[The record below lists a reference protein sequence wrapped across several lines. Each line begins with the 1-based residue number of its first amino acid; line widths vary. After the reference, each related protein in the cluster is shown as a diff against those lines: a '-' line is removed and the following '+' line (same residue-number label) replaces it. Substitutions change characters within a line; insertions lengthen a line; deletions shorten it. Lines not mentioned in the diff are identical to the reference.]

1 MSLDKI
7 YTLQTGVSLKI
18 SSMILQELIANLLN
32 GQECAETDQIRCTT
46 DLYDYLSVIVYKGA
60 PGLIKRRQQWI
71 SQRYEADLIV
81 ARPIPFQE
89 FSSFFWR
96 NLDENDPDGDEWI
109 RLISDD
115 GFYFQLSDFLN
126 RLRAAERRVLLDRNI
141 AADLNLG
148 SV

>member
-1 MSLDKI
+1 M
-7 YTLQTGVSLKI
+7 
-18 SSMILQELIANLLN
+18 IANLLN
-32 GQECAETDQIRCTT
+32 GRECTETGRIRCTT

-60 PGLIKRRQQWI
+60 NGLIKRRQQWI
-71 SQRYEADLIV
+71 SQQNEADLIA

-109 RLISDD
+109 RLIADD
-115 GFYFQLSDFLN
+115 GFYIQLSVFLN
-126 RLRAAERRVLLDRNI
+126 KLRAAERRILLDKPI
-141 AADLNLG
+141 SDDLNLG